1 MEDKLNLLARVLSDN
16 QLTRISY
23 EEGDV
28 RITLEKDLPQV
39 IQAQPSHYAPAPVS
53 APPQAETTAPALP
66 VLDDTE
72 EVKAPLAGI
81 YYGKPAPEA
90 RHFVREGQK
99 VKAGEVLCIIESM
112 KIMNEIKAQHDM
124 TIVKILKHDEEVAE
138 YNEPLFKVTR

>member
-1 MEDKLNLLARVLSDN
+1 MEDKLNLLARVLTDH

-39 IQAQPSHYAPAPVS
+39 IQAAPAQYP
-53 APPQAETTAPALP
+53 TAPVPAAP
-66 VLDDTE
+66 AAEAAAPAVIPDDTE

-81 YYGKPAPEA
+81 NYGKPAPEA
-90 RHFVREGQK
+90 KHFVREGQK